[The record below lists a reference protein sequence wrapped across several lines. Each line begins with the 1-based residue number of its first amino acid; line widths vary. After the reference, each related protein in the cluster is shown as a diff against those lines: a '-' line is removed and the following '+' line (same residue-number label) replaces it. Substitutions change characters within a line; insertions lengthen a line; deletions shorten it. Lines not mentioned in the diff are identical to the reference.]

1 MFAWL
6 IYAVRLVAAVVMV
19 STAALVG
26 LTSLSNGKA
35 YAASIFTAA
44 LFGLA
49 GVFCWPR
56 RPNAWRRDKP
66 SQKQLA
72 YAESLGIV
80 VPRRATKGEV
90 SDMISAIT
98 GR

>member
-1 MFAWL
+1 MFAWV
-6 IYAVRLVAAVVMV
+6 IYAVRLVAAIVML
-19 STAALVG
+19 STAGLVG
-26 LTSLSNGKA
+26 VTGFSNGKA
-35 YAASIFTAA
+35 YAASMVTAG

-49 GVFCWPR
+49 GFFCWPR
-56 RPNAWRRDKP
+56 RPNAWRSDKP

-80 VPRRATKGEV
+80 VPRRATKGQV
-90 SDMISAIT
+90 SDMISDIT

>member
-1 MFAWL
+1 MFSWL
-6 IYAVRLVAAVVMV
+6 IYVVRLIAAISMLLTAGVLALISFDVGQQNAL
-19 STAALVG
+19 SYGTAA
-26 LTSLSNGKA
+26 
-35 YAASIFTAA
+35 IM
-44 LFGLA
+44 GLA
-49 GVFCWPR
+49 GFFCWPK
-56 RPNAWRRDKP
+56 RPNAWRSEKP

>member
-1 MFAWL
+1 MFSWL
-6 IYAVRLVAAVVMV
+6 IYVVRLIAALSMLLVAGVVLVVSFDVGKPNAV
-19 STAALVG
+19 SYATAA
-26 LTSLSNGKA
+26 
-35 YAASIFTAA
+35 IM
-44 LFGLA
+44 GLA
-49 GVFCWPR
+49 GFFCWPK
-56 RPNAWRRDKP
+56 RPNAWRSEKP